1 MFSID
6 NAEVLGIEETSP
18 RVERLAED
26 IAALVDSVL
35 GSDRAPEGADDRAE
49 LERTKVAVGAAVV
62 SFEAFRVSTRLSAA
76 AGALARAG
84 RAGDL
89 EGAREAASALAAAG
103 QEYLDRT
110 EGPTE
115 GWPEGLRRN
124 VGAQREKAKAF
135 LATSSD
141 WLTTPPEHPSQVAA
155 LLKLAEVRLDLV
167 DSRQQIDTY
176 RRALRKGSFK
186 GRAVS
191 LVALGLALIGRTGLE
206 HAARMY
212 KREAARPPRSAA
224 LFERARNEREAALAS
239 FASAEQHRQAARVA
253 FESSEQHRQAAR
265 MALDAPVGRPWI
277 AGLVQFLF
285 GWAIIGAGLAVN
297 YFVFA
302 AFDQN
307 YFRWYLAHGALIAI
321 VFGFVSLAVRLDD
334 YPDLVSSN
342 PLRYLYACQTLLL
355 HLFLAWNQ
363 VVAVD
368 PERATGLLLSKLFDL
383 IVSFVAWVGVAVAF
397 IGWLLVVAPIQ
408 YVPYAVLG
416 APARNALRNPARPRY
431 DPESDTTLPVPAEGS
446 SAGHTIGYVEKPVT
460 LTSAFTAAVLWV
472 LSEFVL

>member
-1 MFSID
+1 MFSMD
-6 NAEVLGIEETSP
+6 NAVVLGVEETSP

-26 IAALVDSVL
+26 MAVLVDSVL
-35 GSDRAPEGADDRAE
+35 SSDRAPEGADDRAE
-49 LERTKVAVGAAVV
+49 LERTKVAIGAAVV
-62 SFEAFRVSTRLSAA
+62 SFEALLVSTRLNAA
-76 AGALARAG
+76 AGALAGAG
-84 RAGDL
+84 RAGDI
-89 EGAREAASALAAAG
+89 EGARGAASALAAASR
-103 QEYLDRT
+103 EYLDRT
-110 EGPTE
+110 EEPTE

-141 WLTTPPEHPSQVAA
+141 WLTTPPEHPRQVAA

-176 RRALRKGSFK
+176 RRGVRKGSFR

-191 LVALGLALIGRTGLE
+191 LFALGLAF
-206 HAARMY
+206 AARETLERAARSY
-212 KREAARPPRSAA
+212 AREAAHPPRSAA
-224 LFERARNEREAALAS
+224 LSERARSEREAALAS
-239 FASAEQHRQAARVA
+239 FVSSEKHRQAARV
-253 FESSEQHRQAAR
+253 
-265 MALDAPVGRPWI
+265 ALDAPVGRPWI

-285 GWAIIGAGLAVN
+285 GWAIIGAALAAD

-307 YFRWYLAHGALIAI
+307 YFRWYLANGALIAI

-368 PERATGLLLSKLFDL
+368 PERAIGLLLSKLFDL
-383 IVSFVAWVGVAVAF
+383 VVSLLAWVSVAVAF

-416 APARNALRNPARPRY
+416 APARNALRNPDRPRY
-431 DPESDTTLPVPAEGS
+431 APESDTTLPTAAEGS

-472 LSEFVL
+472 VSGFVL